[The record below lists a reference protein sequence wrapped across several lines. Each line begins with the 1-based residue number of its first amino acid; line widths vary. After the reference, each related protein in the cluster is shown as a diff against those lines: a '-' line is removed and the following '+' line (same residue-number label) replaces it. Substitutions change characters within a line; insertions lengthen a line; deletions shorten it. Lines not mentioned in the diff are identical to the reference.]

1 MESFADQL
9 VQARGALMRSAQAR
23 LRNRDWAADAV
34 SETLLAALE
43 ARPQFDDVDRLRAWL
58 HGVLRHKVV
67 DQFRRQLGD
76 VEAPGDQHDPE
87 APFADPERRLVVWQ
101 GMVALEQALSGL
113 PARQA
118 KAFWLREALGE
129 TTEEVCAVLGVSAG
143 HAFVLLHRARR
154 ELQRRLQLHRP

>member
-1 MESFADQL
+1 MERFAEQL
-9 VQARGALMRSAQAR
+9 VQARAALMRSAQAR

-43 ARPQFDDVDRLRAWL
+43 ARPRFDDADRLRAWL

-67 DQFRRQLGD
+67 DQFRRHLG
-76 VEAPGDQHDPE
+76 EAPSPDQEPE
-87 APFADPERRLVVWQ
+87 ATDDDPERRLVLRQ
-101 GMVALEQALSGL
+101 GMVALEQALCGL

-118 KAFWLREALGE
+118 RAFWLREALGE
-129 TTEEVCAVLGVSAG
+129 TTDEVCAALGVSAG

-154 ELQRRLQLHRP
+154 ELQRRLQPHRP